1 MKKST
6 LLKLAMVVVLM
17 MAAMVPAVVSGDG
30 SEPWVAGIQV
40 ANLDTQPATITIEFY
55 NTSGTLVY
63 TYVDST
69 PIAAG
74 DSRTY
79 YMPVI
84 LPDSVATS
92 FRGSA
97 VVSSERNI
105 AAIVNENAG
114 SGAGYDQPPGI
125 LRGSYTG
132 IRAAETATNL
142 YMPVAL
148 KTYYGFNSQLVVQNA
163 GATAA
168 INFEFFNQAGASIA
182 TYVAS
187 SVAANASVILE
198 LDTLTPTTGSIPSGY
213 NGSVKVTSSSN
224 LASMVNNNDGKV
236 LQTYR
241 VFAAG
246 DAGMNLYVPGVYN
259 AYYNYVSSIQVQ
271 NVGTVPTNIT
281 VTYSDGIVK
290 TATGVG
296 AGSSAMFYQPTEG
309 HATGWAGSATVTSS
323 AANVVAV
330 VNQLWPGVKASS
342 YNAASGGAAL
352 VVAPALF
359 KSFYGYDTALTVMN
373 VGSVPTDISV
383 SYSDGLSA
391 SATNVQPKQ
400 SAQFF
405 QFLEGHASG
414 WSGAATIAS
423 SAAPVMAVVNEE
435 NRTRSDGDWQYSYN
449 CPIP

>member
-1 MKKST
+1 
-6 LLKLAMVVVLM
+6 
-17 MAAMVPAVVSGDG
+17 
-30 SEPWVAGIQV
+30 
-40 ANLDTQPATITIEFY
+40 
-55 NTSGTLVY
+55 
-63 TYVDST
+63 
-69 PIAAG
+69 
-74 DSRTY
+74 
-79 YMPVI
+79 
-84 LPDSVATS
+84 
-92 FRGSA
+92 

-105 AAIVNENAG
+105 AAIVNQNAG
-114 SGAGYDQPPGI
+114 SGANYDQPPGI
-125 LRGSYTG
+125 LRGSYAG
-132 IRAAETATNL
+132 IRAAETAITL
-142 YMPVAL
+142 YIPVAV
-148 KTYYGFNSQLVVQNA
+148 KAFYSFNSQLVVQNA

-198 LDTLTPTTGSIPSGY
+198 LDTLTPTTGSIPSGF

-224 LASMVNNNDGKV
+224 LAGMVNNNDGKV

-246 DAGMNLYVPGVYN
+246 EAGMNLYVPGVYN

-271 NVGTVPTNIT
+271 NVGTVSTDLT

-296 AGSSAMFYQPTEG
+296 AGSSALFYQPTEG
-309 HATGWAGSATVTSS
+309 HAAGWSGSATVASS

-342 YNAASGGAAL
+342 YNAASGGATG

-383 SYSDGLSA
+383 SYSDGLPA
-391 SATNVQPKQ
+391 SATNVQPNQ

-414 WSGAATIAS
+414 WSGAATITS